1 MKRTVLVLAVLFL
14 AAAFGLARST
24 QTADVKGDWELTTTT
39 PRGERTSAM
48 AIVQD
53 GENIKVTLTS
63 PRGEITGQGTVKG
76 NDIEWT
82 ITRTT
87 PRGEMT
93 ISYKGK
99 VEGNT
104 MSGDL
109 QMGNAGTGTWKAT
122 RKTT

>member
-1 MKRTVLVLAVLFL
+1 MKRTVFALAVLFL
-14 AAAFGLARST
+14 AAAFGLAQST

-48 AIVQD
+48 TIAQD
-53 GENIKVTLTS
+53 GENITVTLTN
-63 PRGEITGQGTVKG
+63 PRGEATGKGTIKG

-82 ITRTT
+82 VTRTT

-93 ISYKGK
+93 ISYKGT

-104 MSGDL
+104 MSGNL
-109 QMGNAGTGTWKAT
+109 QMGNAGTGTWKAA
-122 RKTT
+122 RKTA